1 MKKETITLNPDAKK
15 FILKLTNKTT
25 LTEQDIMNSFVNDY
39 YGDYILE
46 RNIGVEDLIYAE
58 FNRFKK

>member
-1 MKKETITLNPDAKK
+1 MKKETITLNPDTKK

-39 YGDYILE
+39 YDYLLE
-46 RNIGVEDLIYAE
+46 RNIDVEDLIYAD